1 MSDTAL
7 HLKTIRVAG
16 KDPKRSEEIAGI
28 LTEELCGVTAVPEA
42 LKDPEEKDGQG
53 TGQRSFSKARDNGIL
68 YLTDSPAFHE
78 KVRKQGQACACFTDD
93 PGSSGDFPGALYL
106 LTEPEW
112 VDPDSYEKIYE
123 RLCGLPWTI
132 TVTEHLIVRELS
144 MDDFSDLMALYDD
157 PEARRFLAGPL
168 KDRAL
173 EKENLS
179 RYIRQVYG
187 LYGYGYWA
195 VEERKSHA
203 LVGLAGF
210 QGKLT
215 DRGEAEL
222 GFLVRKDRRRQ
233 GIATEMCRGILSFAR
248 KALPFTGIVAT
259 CDPDNKG
266 SVAVL
271 TALGFQKEEREERA
285 IKKTDNGVEEQ
296 PPVLYYVLDD
306 FHPQMV

>member
-1 MSDTAL
+1 MSDTTL
-7 HLKTIRVAG
+7 HLRTILVAG

-28 LTEELCGVTAVPEA
+28 LTEELAGVIAVPEA
-42 LKDPEEKDGQG
+42 LKDMEADAVKS
-53 TGQRSFSKARDNGIL
+53 TGQRNFPKAKDNGIL

-78 KVRKQGQACACFTDD
+78 RARKEGQACACFTDD
-93 PGSSGDFPGALYL
+93 PGSSGDFPGAMYL

-112 VDPDSYEKIYE
+112 VDLDSYEKIYE
-123 RLCGLPWTI
+123 RLSGLPWTI
-132 TVTEHLIVRELS
+132 TVTERLIIRELS
-144 MDDFSDLMALYDD
+144 MEDFSDLMALYDD
-157 PEARRFLAGPL
+157 PEAKRFLAGPL
-168 KDRAL
+168 QDKAL

-195 VEERKSHA
+195 VEERKSHS

-222 GFLVRKDRRRQ
+222 GFLVRKDKRRQ
-233 GIATEMCRGILSFAR
+233 GIATEICRGILAFAR
-248 KALPFTGIVAT
+248 KALPFTGVIAT

-266 SVAVL
+266 SAAVL
-271 TALGFQKEEREERA
+271 TALGFRQEERA

-296 PPVLYYVLDD
+296 PPVLYYVLDE